1 MYILV
6 LIIAIRG
13 GNMPFSAR
21 ELLARLIKCEAGGE
35 GDTGMKA
42 VASVVMNRVN
52 VPAGEYLRLDQGD
65 LRKVILQ
72 PGQFTCAMTTVYGQP
87 NPQNIWLITP
97 DQQHYAAADWALSGN
112 RISGLGIALWYFN
125 PFKPTCVT
133 YFPPNKTGVINQRI
147 VQHCFYDPTPSY
159 YKT

>member
-1 MYILV
+1 
-6 LIIAIRG
+6 
-13 GNMPFSAR
+13 MPFSAR

-52 VPAGEYLRLDQGD
+52 VPAGEYLKLGQGD

-112 RISGLGIALWYFN
+112 RISGLGLALWYYN
-125 PFKPTCVT
+125 PFSPSCAT
-133 YFPPNKTGVINQRI
+133 YFPPNRTGVINQRI
-147 VQHCFYDPTPSY
+147 IQHCFYDPTPSY